1 MKLLVATRNRHKLEE
16 IRQIFELPG
25 LELLAADEV
34 PGLPEEVVE
43 DADTFE
49 GNALK
54 KARELGQ
61 ASGLWT
67 LADDSGLEVV
77 ALGNAPGVFSARYA
91 GEPCSYPAN
100 NAKLLRELE
109 GVTDRRARFRCAIAL
124 RAPDGREW
132 AVDGSCEGRIIGEC
146 RGANGFGY
154 DPLFVPDGF
163 DKTFAELDGVAKNSI
178 SHRGRALRRAAAE
191 WRDLLGGSEGV
202 CS

>member
-16 IRQIFELPG
+16 IRQIFSLSG
-25 LELLAADEV
+25 LTLLAADEV
-34 PGLPEEVVE
+34 SGLPEDVVE

-54 KARELGQ
+54 KARELGE

-67 LADDSGLEVV
+67 LADDSGLEVE
-77 ALGNAPGVFSARYA
+77 ALNQAPGVFSARYA

-100 NAKLLRELE
+100 NAKLLRELS
-109 GVTDRRARFRCAIAL
+109 GATNRRARFRCVIAL

-132 AVDGSCEGRIIGEC
+132 TVDGRCEGVITDAV
-146 RGANGFGY
+146 RGVNGFGY

-163 DKTFAELDGVAKNSI
+163 SKTFAELDSATKNSL
-178 SHRGRALRRAAAE
+178 SHRGNALRRAAVE
-191 WRDLLGGSEGV
+191 WKSILSA
-202 CS
+202 